1 MADQLCFPDNDPVL
15 GVPTIDGFADE
26 DAGVFT
32 NEAEPGYGLGARFTF
47 ESGAALPQVIF
58 QGVKHT
64 GQDFIYL
71 SFFVRFD
78 VNFDDQDVVVVALRE
93 KFQPKVHNDRCRR
106 IDIYP
111 VHKDTGAGPAGDPF
125 DQPPVPN
132 NTPGS
137 ITYKIRGNKQPARVD
152 YWKGAGTGTGWT
164 SSSAP
169 AGIDIKVRSWQP
181 PVPTN
186 ASLEHAWSI
195 EVKLPITDPGNTG
208 NWLNLDPSFGLYFNV
223 IRVCANQACFLPGP
237 VVGNPGFMSNQFI
250 WPPRPATTVSPWLTG
265 VLNQTTVIDP
275 NLYGEA
281 LIPGKMTPPPATNPC
296 SGVKFVGGA
305 LGVGI
310 RRPNNN
316 QLSSV
321 IDLSPGA
328 TNTLTARIM
337 NDSANAS
344 GDAPRVTAEFR
355 LANWGITSPDFAG
368 WAQITTQPGS
378 NPTAPS
384 NVPHGTSSLDLA
396 TPWELSGAQITQYTP
411 HFHQCMWVQLD
422 EAGIGPL
429 TVTNATNASPI
440 AITTSTAHGLATGER
455 VAITGVQGN
464 TAANTTA
471 TRPSWTIT
479 RTGATTFTLDTSTGN
494 GAYTG
499 GGTVTPLTT
508 VNFVESSMRR
518 NMDFVDLSEE
528 EREAEISGVGHPPPP
543 AGRTDHDFVLMV
555 NVRRFMIPR
564 IPTGGGNGEG
574 GGNGGGGEGGGN
586 GGGGPINV
594 AAIGTHGDGE
604 RLLPTWTWFVHGY
617 RVTGEDLEIDG
628 TNFKILDPAP
638 GAFGYVAQHDGPQTD
653 ELSFDLSGGG
663 IRRRGNGVYT
673 IRVPDGGSVTINTK
687 VEAGPLPSKENW
699 LLRLLRRLLEWLLR
713 LLRRLL
719 GR

>member
-1 MADQLCFPDNDPVL
+1 MANQLCFPDNDPVL

-26 DAGVFT
+26 DVAVFT

-47 ESGAALPQVIF
+47 ESGAALPQVIL
-58 QGVKHT
+58 QGVKHA

-78 VNFDDQDVVVVALRE
+78 LKFDDEDVIVIALRE

-111 VHKDTGAGPAGDPF
+111 VHEGIGAGKTGGDDTPTV
-125 DQPPVPN
+125 PPGAPD
-132 NTPGS
+132 S
-137 ITYKIRGNKQPARVD
+137 STYHIRGKKTPQKVD
-152 YWKGAGTGTGWT
+152 YWAGASGGGWT

-169 AGIDIKVRSWQP
+169 GGIEIMVRSWQP
-181 PVPTN
+181 TVPQGTPPEN
-186 ASLEHAWSI
+186 AWSV

-208 NWLNLDPSFGLYFNV
+208 NWLNLDPSFGLYLNV
-223 IRVCANQACFLPGP
+223 IRVCGDQQCFLPGP
-237 VVGNPGFMSNQFI
+237 VVGGFISNQFV
-250 WPPRPATTVSPWLTG
+250 WPPRPTTTVSPFLTG
-265 VLNQTTVIDP
+265 ALNQTTVIDP

-281 LIPGKMTPPPATNPC
+281 VIPAKLTPPPATNPC
-296 SGVKFVGGA
+296 TGVKFVGGA
-305 LGVGI
+305 TGIGI
-310 RRPNNN
+310 RPSNSSV
-316 QLSSV
+316 LSSA
-321 IDLSPGA
+321 IDLTPNA

-337 NDSANAS
+337 NDSPDAS

-355 LANWGITSPDFAG
+355 LANWGITSPAFAG
-368 WAQITTQPGS
+368 WAAITTQPGS
-378 NPTAPS
+378 NPTAPA
-384 NVPHGTSSLDLA
+384 NVPHGTSSLDLTTA
-396 TPWELSGAQITQYTP
+396 WQLSPDQITQYTAK
-411 HFHQCMWVQLD
+411 FHQCMWVQLD

-429 TVTNATNASPI
+429 TVTGATNASPI
-440 AITTSTAHGLATGER
+440 AITTSTPHGLATGER

-471 TRPSWTIT
+471 TKPSWTIT

-518 NMDFVDLSEE
+518 NMDFIDLSEE

-543 AGRTDHDFVLMV
+543 VGRTDHDFVLMV
-555 NVRRFMIPR
+555 NVRRFMVPR
-564 IPTGGGNGEG
+564 IPTGGNGEG
-574 GGNGGGGEGGGN
+574 GGGDGD
-586 GGGGPINV
+586 GGGGPINL
-594 AAIGTHGDGE
+594 AAIGTHGDRE
-604 RLLPTWTWFVHGY
+604 RLLPTWTWIVHGY
-617 RVTGEDLEIDG
+617 RVTGEDLEING
-628 TNFKILDPAP
+628 KNFKILDPAP

-653 ELSFDLSGGG
+653 ELSFELSGGG
-663 IRRRGNGVYT
+663 IRRRGNGAYT
-673 IRVPDGGSVTINTK
+673 IRVPDGGSVNINTK
-687 VEAGPLPSKENW
+687 VEAGPLPPKENW

-719 GR
+719 GQ